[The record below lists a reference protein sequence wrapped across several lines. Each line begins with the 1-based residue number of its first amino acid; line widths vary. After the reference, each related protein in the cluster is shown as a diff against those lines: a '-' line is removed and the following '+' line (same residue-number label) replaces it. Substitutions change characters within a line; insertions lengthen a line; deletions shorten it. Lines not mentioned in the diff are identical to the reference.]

1 METAF
6 RDRVCACVHSW
17 KWTHP
22 ERRTSPTSRSRGR
35 YVLPMSESGCDVR
48 MDDEAA
54 EHADTLQARAA
65 RQQHTCNR
73 EWEMVDSAHSF
84 DDEGRV
90 QGDLE
95 QRRGEL
101 GCAVIVQRRSRI
113 KAAQCIQYD

>member
-1 METAF
+1 VT
-6 RDRVCACVHSW
+6 VS
-17 KWTHP
+17 
-22 ERRTSPTSRSRGR
+22 
-35 YVLPMSESGCDVR
+35 VLVFIPGNGHILNVEPLRPLAAV
-48 MDDEAA
+48 DDEAA

-73 EWEMVDSAHSF
+73 EWEMVDSAHST

-101 GCAVIVQRRSRI
+101 GCAVIVQRRSSV